1 MRKFENTESNLVL
14 HPKDI
19 VKTLI
24 FLYSV
29 ALLEND
35 IHCSNVSVNEKL
47 ISKLTNFWKVTLTDG
62 SVTFDTETGSGTA
75 RCGRL

>member
-1 MRKFENTESNLVL
+1 MRKFENTKSNLVL

-35 IHCSNVSVNEKL
+35 IHCSNVSINEKF

-62 SVTFDTETGSGTA
+62 PVTFGIETGSGTA
-75 RCGRL
+75 RCGQL